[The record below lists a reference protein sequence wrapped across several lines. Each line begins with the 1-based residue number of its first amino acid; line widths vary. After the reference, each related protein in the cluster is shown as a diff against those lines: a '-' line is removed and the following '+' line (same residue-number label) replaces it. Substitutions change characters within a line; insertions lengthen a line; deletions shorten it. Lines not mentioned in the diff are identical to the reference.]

1 MLSRINTLRN
11 RTPKILG
18 QELAFESAVILP
30 LVYIDDRI
38 HVLFEKRSS
47 DLMHQPGEISFPGGK
62 IEPFDSSPME
72 GAIRE
77 TCEELGLKPGNI
89 EVVAPLDI
97 VVSPFNVIVYPYVAF
112 IDDVNN
118 VTPNKDE
125 VEEVFYVPLDY
136 LLDNPAMKHKM
147 WLNVDAEQDFP
158 FELIPKGKDYPFRK
172 AFIPQLFWI
181 WHEHVIWGLTARIL
195 NHFLTLLRD

>member
-1 MLSRINTLRN
+1 MLNKISSLKN

-18 QELAFESAVILP
+18 QEQAFESAVILP
-30 LVYIDDRI
+30 LVYINDRI
-38 HVLFEKRSS
+38 NVLFQKRSS

-77 TCEELGLKPGNI
+77 TCEELGLKPSNI

-97 VVSPFNVIVYPYVAF
+97 VVSPFNVIVYPFVAF
-112 IDDVNN
+112 IDDVKN
-118 VTPNKDE
+118 VIPNKDE

-136 LLDNPAMKHKM
+136 LLDNPPAKHKM
-147 WLNVDAEQDFP
+147 WLNVDAQQDFP
-158 FELIPKGKDYPFRK
+158 FELIPNGKDYPFRK
-172 AFIPQLFWI
+172 AYIPQLFWI

-195 NHFLTLLRD
+195 NHFLSLLSD